1 MRFHCE
7 FKTCKCNKFKL
18 HCDNLC
24 FYCGHGNI
32 WHSKKQKPPTDEFL
46 AFNSTRKPA
55 RTPIYE
61 KKNICIGILMP
72 MHLELPESNVVY
84 CDAIEML
91 PV

>member
-1 MRFHCE
+1 
-7 FKTCKCNKFKL
+7 L